1 MIMKKARKPTMK
13 DKVTGVFAFSKELVI
28 NLFKM
33 NFALVKLNWMCI
45 KLTLRGGFEIVEE

>member
-1 MIMKKARKPTMK
+1 MKKARKPTLK

-33 NFALVKLNWMCI
+33 NFTLVKLNWMCI